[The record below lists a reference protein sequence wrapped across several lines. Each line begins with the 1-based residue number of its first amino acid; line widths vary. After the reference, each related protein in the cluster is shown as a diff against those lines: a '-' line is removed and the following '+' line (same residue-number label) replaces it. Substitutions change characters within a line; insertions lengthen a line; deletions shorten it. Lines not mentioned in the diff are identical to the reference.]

1 MTKLEYLER
10 LHTELNRLNVRD
22 VDDITAEYEQHFA
35 FKLADGFSEE
45 EISAKLGTP
54 AAIAAQFAADGGAA
68 KKSPGKKA
76 FLAVWL
82 TLLGFLEALLDMTF
96 FAFIIGIFAAAVAC
110 GAIGVCLIGRLNIA
124 GLLPSMPYAG
134 AILFGVCFL
143 ALAVLFFLA
152 AYYCFAY
159 LRQIV
164 RASVRWRK
172 NILSDGLLP
181 PLPYSPQFQPK
192 ARRTLRALLLWAL
205 AVFGVTFVLS
215 YAVLAIQAGAWEFWH
230 VYGWFV

>member
-1 MTKLEYLER
+1 
-10 LHTELNRLNVRD
+10 
-22 VDDITAEYEQHFA
+22 
-35 FKLADGFSEE
+35 
-45 EISAKLGTP
+45 
-54 AAIAAQFAADGGAA
+54 
-68 KKSPGKKA
+68 
-76 FLAVWL
+76 
-82 TLLGFLEALLDMTF
+82 
-96 FAFIIGIFAAAVAC
+96 
-110 GAIGVCLIGRLNIA
+110 
-124 GLLPSMPYAG
+124 
-134 AILFGVCFL
+134 LFGVCFL

>member
-124 GLLPSMPYAG
+124 GCCRPCRMRARFCSA
-134 AILFGVCFL
+134 FVSWRWR
-143 ALAVLFFLA
+143 
-152 AYYCFAY
+152 YCFFSPRITV
-159 LRQIV
+159 LRI
-164 RASVRWRK
+164 
-172 NILSDGLLP
+172 
-181 PLPYSPQFQPK
+181 
-192 ARRTLRALLLWAL
+192 
-205 AVFGVTFVLS
+205 
-215 YAVLAIQAGAWEFWH
+215 
-230 VYGWFV
+230 